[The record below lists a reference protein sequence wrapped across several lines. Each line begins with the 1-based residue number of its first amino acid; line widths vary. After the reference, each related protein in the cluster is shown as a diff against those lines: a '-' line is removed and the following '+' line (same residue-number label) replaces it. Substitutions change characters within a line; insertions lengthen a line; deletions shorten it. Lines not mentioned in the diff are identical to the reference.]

1 MNSSGRASLCK
12 GAGLVP
18 GLTAEIRLSASPPC
32 TFRRSLRLFRI
43 PATSP
48 TMNIAALRARAMRR
62 TRRSGSRVCLDPR
75 QLRADCRTRPRRAR
89 RRVGFRRHTIR
100 NSGLI
105 ESSVGSGSAAIL
117 ITAGSASMRPI
128 QSVSAPSRGQRGWFD
143 HLLARDAGFSVT
155 QDARSA
161 DTDPAAVWNP
171 AIVRLNV
178 FREVRVH
185 AIATLKS
192 PSPARSGARLC
203 A

>member
-89 RRVGFRRHTIR
+89 RRVGFGRHTIR

-105 ESSVGSGSAAIL
+105 ESSVGPRSAAIL
-117 ITAGSASMRPI
+117 ITAGSASMQPI

-155 QDARSA
+155 RDAPKRRCRPCS
-161 DTDPAAVWNP
+161 
-171 AIVRLNV
+171 RLESGECP
-178 FREVRVH
+178 FERLPRDAGSRDRHAEV
-185 AIATLKS
+185 TLASQK
-192 PSPARSGARLC
+192 RR
-203 A
+203 